1 MKKKEYIKPEMKV
14 YQIETQAILAVSE
27 IETAKEND
35 YSDDNVNNFIEDG
48 GIIYIDYRNSLTPN
62 PSPKGRG
69 VIRPFGDVLA

>member
-14 YQIETQAILAVSE
+14 YQIETPSILAVSG

-48 GIIYIDYRNSLTPN
+48 GIIYID
-62 PSPKGRG
+62 
-69 VIRPFGDVLA
+69 

>member
-48 GIIYIDYRNSLTPN
+48 GIIYID
-62 PSPKGRG
+62 
-69 VIRPFGDVLA
+69 